1 MTISIEDVSFG
12 IGNTTIVDG
21 VSLTIEKGKTLGLVG
36 PNGSGKSSLLRLICR
51 LRKVKSGVIR
61 LGDHAVAELSRGD
74 LARRIALVEQQ
85 ASTDTQLTVMDV
97 ARLGRTPHRGLLALS
112 SAGDDAIVFEAL
124 ARVGMDGRAERLWHS
139 LSGGERQRVHIARAL
154 AQTPSELLLDEP
166 TNHLDIQ
173 HQLDILGLVS
183 RLDITCIV
191 ALHDLNLAAMF
202 CDRVAILNQ
211 GKLVAVGAPE
221 QVLTAKLIADVFE
234 VDAHVERSAIHGR
247 CHIQYR
253 LTQPLVATD
262 GNDVSSAPRGA
273 SRQAG
278 NSPFRSGR

>member
-1 MTISIEDVSFG
+1 MTISIEDVSFAV
-12 IGNTTIVDG
+12 GNTLIVDG
-21 VSLTIEKGKTLGLVG
+21 VSLTIEKGKTLGLLG

-51 LRKVKSGVIR
+51 LRKVKGGVIR
-61 LGDHAVAELSRGD
+61 LGDHSVAELSSGD

-112 SAGDDAIVFEAL
+112 SACDDAISLDAL
-124 ARVGMDGRAERLWHS
+124 ARVGMDDRAERLWHS

-173 HQLDILGLVS
+173 HQLDILGLVP

-202 CDRVAILNQ
+202 CDRVAVLDK
-211 GKLVAVGAPE
+211 GKLVAFGAPE
-221 QVLTAKLIADVFE
+221 QVLTAKLIAEVFE

-253 LTQPLVATD
+253 LT
-262 GNDVSSAPRGA
+262 
-273 SRQAG
+273 
-278 NSPFRSGR
+278 